1 MSIYYPLA
9 KVPGISLTMVTTL
22 HYHNVIPLRLGP
34 GDLYGGL
41 NCLRSRIPEEEAVQ
55 AWVGHHSQQ

>member
-1 MSIYYPLA
+1 
-9 KVPGISLTMVTTL
+9 MVTTL

-41 NCLRSRIPEEEAVQ
+41 NRFRSRIPEEEAVQ